1 MPIRAIAYISLCL
14 IWGSTWMAIR
24 VVVRDVPPFRAA
36 GVRFLIA
43 AVVLGLFGLMQG
55 RKLPSSAGQWRALVM
70 LSVTMMAFPY
80 GLLFWAEQYVSSS
93 LTAVLYSASPLATAL
108 MTPVVMGKPVPRAV
122 YASLLVAFGGLA
134 ALFNFELR
142 ADANALI
149 GGLLVLV
156 AVVSSSFSVVYAK
169 RETREIDPVVSTA
182 VQLFGGAV
190 ALLGASLGLERGQP
204 ADWNAQSIA
213 ATVYLA
219 VVGSAVAFAVFY
231 WLLRHMH
238 SYKITTVNLIVPFV
252 AIAVGS
258 VVLHERITWPM
269 MASALVVLGAVAVTL
284 RAESEELTEMKLR
297 AG

>member
-1 MPIRAIAYISLCL
+1 MPIRAVAYISLCL

-43 AVVLGLFGLMQG
+43 AVVLGLFGLMQQ
-55 RKLPSSAGQWRALVM
+55 RKLPKSASQWRALAM
-70 LSVTMMAFPY
+70 LSITMMAFPY

-108 MTPVVMGKPVPRAV
+108 MTPLVMGKPVPRAV

-134 ALFNFELR
+134 VLFNFELR

-169 RETREIDPVVSTA
+169 RETREIDAVVSTA

-190 ALLGASLGLERGQP
+190 VLLGASFGLERGQT

-213 ATVYLA
+213 ATLYLA

-258 VVLHERITWPM
+258 VALHERITWQM

-284 RAESEELTEMKLR
+284 RAESEELTEMKLKE
-297 AG
+297 G